1 MITQAEFLHLPTEEV
16 NKLVKAGGSKVIVFP
31 FNGTRRWFLLEH
43 GRENHTNP
51 AQAYIDWTSKGY
63 INTYKI
69 LFDYGLD
76 KVIAPIFGGDILNR
90 GEEYMEQIGAGMK
103 LLAEHQYFL
112 DFYEE
117 YDVRVHFYGDYRK
130 ELSKTPY
137 AYLIDIFDGL
147 TDNTSKNK
155 GPSLFYGVFG
165 SDATET
171 IAELSLQIH
180 KNTSRLPTRGELI
193 EHYYG
198 EAIEKADIFIGFE
211 KLSVF
216 DYPLLA
222 LGEESL
228 YFTSAPS
235 LYMSEPLLRNI
246 LYDHLYLRPSSEPD
260 YFNMPINDFEAMRQ
274 FYKTN
279 RECAFGIGEIRGGI
293 WYSKSGIQE

>member
-1 MITQAEFLHLPTEEV
+1 M
-16 NKLVKAGGSKVIVFP
+16 
-31 FNGTRRWFLLEH
+31 LEH